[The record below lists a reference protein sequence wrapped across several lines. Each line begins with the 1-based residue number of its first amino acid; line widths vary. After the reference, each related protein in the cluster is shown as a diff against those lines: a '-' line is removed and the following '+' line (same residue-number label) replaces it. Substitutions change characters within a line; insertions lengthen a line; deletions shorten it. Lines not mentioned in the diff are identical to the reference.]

1 MCFLFSRCVI
11 VPLSATTVHMR
22 KLIKVNESPAMRE
35 RVRGS
40 EAVLSEILTVPME

>member
-1 MCFLFSRCVI
+1 M
-11 VPLSATTVHMR
+11 SATTVHMR

-35 RVRGS
+35 RIRGS